1 MADVTALTFLAL
13 CLPLIG
19 ALAAPFIIRAFGAGG
34 AWLLAVA
41 PLLAFLHFLR
51 LVPQIADGEIITGG
65 YDWVPGLGLRFS
77 WFLDGLSLT
86 FALLITGIGTLIV
99 LYAGGYLKGHPD
111 QGRFFSFIFLFMGAM
126 LGVVVSDS
134 FLMFFIFW
142 ELTSITSFLL
152 IGFDHERQAAR
163 RAALQALV
171 VTGGGGLLLLA
182 GLLLLWGQ
190 TGVAQLSELMQFG
203 DVVRGSPLYF
213 ATLLLVLGGA
223 FTKSAQFPFHFWLPN
238 AMEAPTPVSAYLHS
252 ATMVKAGVYLLMR
265 LNPVMG
271 ATPAWEVLLPVFG
284 GLTLVTGSVLAIR
297 QTDLKL
303 KLAYTTVS
311 SLGLLVLL
319 TGFGSDYAIEGAV
332 LYLVAH
338 SFFKG
343 ALFMVAGI
351 IDHETGTRNI
361 TRLRGLRG
369 AMPLTF
375 AIAIVAALSMAG
387 LPPFFGFLA
396 KEEIYTAIVGSDLY
410 PVLATTIAVLGNALM
425 FAIAFAVGLRPFA
438 GRLVETPKHPHEA
451 PVLLW
456 LGPAVLA
463 LAGPLAAVFSGVT
476 HSAISSP
483 MASAIAGAPKEVSIS
498 LTPHIGLPLALS
510 LLTIVLGIAV
520 YWQLDRSRAFVAYV
534 LHSARGPDRGFDHF
548 IAGLVRFAHGF
559 IGIVQPR
566 RLDIYVA
573 CTFLCVAAILLV
585 PLVINDGL
593 PPGFAWPADLRLR
606 EAGIMVIA
614 VLGLVAVLIA
624 RDRLTA
630 IVSLGIQGF
639 AVALIFL
646 LFGAPDLAFTQFMV
660 ETLAVVILALV
671 MTRLRLSPTDPR
683 HGVRRFFDIVLSL
696 ACGLGFA
703 LLLMRATQTPFNTA
717 LSDFFNAHS
726 KLIAHGAN
734 VVNVIIVDFRGTD
747 TLGEIA
753 VVAVTG
759 LAILALIRIRGNT
772 ERRLATNDPDAE
784 EA

>member
-19 ALAAPFIIRAFGAGG
+19 ALAAPLVIRAFGAGG
-34 AWLLAVA
+34 AWLLAVV

-51 LVPQIADGEIITGG
+51 LLPQIAHGEIITGG
-65 YDWVPGLGLRFS
+65 YDWVAGLGLRFS

-99 LYAGGYLKGHPD
+99 LYAGGYLKGHAD

-134 FLMFFIFW
+134 FLMLFIFW

-152 IGFDHERQAAR
+152 IGFDHEREAAR

-190 TGVAQLSELMQFG
+190 TGVAQLSELLQFG
-203 DVVRGSPLYF
+203 DVIRGSPLYF

-271 ATPAWEVLLPVFG
+271 ATPAWEVLLPIFG

-319 TGFGSDYAIEGAV
+319 TGFGSDYAIEAAV

-338 SFFKG
+338 SLFKG

-361 TRLRGLRG
+361 TRLRGLRK

-375 AIAIVAALSMAG
+375 AIAMAAAFSMAG
-387 LPPFFGFLA
+387 LPSFFGFLA
-396 KEEIYTAIVGSDLY
+396 KEEIYTALVGGDLY
-410 PVLATTIAVLGNALM
+410 SILATTIAVFGNALM
-425 FAIAFAVGLRPFA
+425 FAIAFGVALRPFL
-438 GRLVETPKHPHEA
+438 GRPVETPKPPHEA

-463 LAGPLAAVFSGVT
+463 LAGLLAAVFSGVI
-476 HSAISSP
+476 HGAISSP
-483 MASAIAGAPKEVSIS
+483 MASAVAGTRKAVSIS
-498 LTPHIGLPLALS
+498 LVPHIGVPLALS
-510 LLTIVLGIAV
+510 LLTILLGIAV
-520 YWQLDRSRAFVAYV
+520 YWQLDRARTLVAYL
-534 LHSARGPDRGFDHF
+534 LHSVRGPDRGFDHV
-548 IAGLVRFAHGF
+548 IAGVVRFAYHV
-559 IGIVQPR
+559 IGIVQPK
-566 RLDIYVA
+566 RLDVYVA
-573 CTFLCVAAILLV
+573 CTFLCVAAILFV
-585 PLVINDGL
+585 PLIGHDEL
-593 PPGFAWPADLRLR
+593 PLGFVWPADLRLH
-606 EAGIMVIA
+606 EAGIMLIA
-614 VLGLVAVLIA
+614 MFGLAAVLIA

-683 HGVRRFFDIVLSL
+683 HGARRLFDIALSL

-703 LLLMRATQTPFNTA
+703 LLLMRATDAPFNTA
-717 LSDFFNAHS
+717 LTDFFNAHS